1 MQNFSPPVKAQ
12 FFLISEK
19 YFIKHANLCTDEAT
33 QNPAS
38 NSGSKKEAVM
48 GHTCAKKKKQQKN
61 IRRDEN

>member
-1 MQNFSPPVKAQ
+1 MQNFSPPVRAQ

-19 YFIKHANLCTDEAT
+19 YFIKHANLGADEAT

-48 GHTCAKKKKQQKN
+48 GHTCAKKKQQKN